1 MFACSR
7 VETENLFYNP
17 KNSYNKKRETS
28 SSPSSNKS
36 KITFNLPCNNSNNN
50 SNSNNNNN
58 KNYNKNFM
66 TTENDSQQR
75 MRFEKYHEASLKRNQ
90 LQQELQRRH
99 QVCAE
104 KERLCRERAEKQMAL
119 KKAEECNA
127 LRKFY
132 ELKSAQ
138 LKNHNGLRTS
148 SSHSSLSTTNS
159 TLSSSSTS
167 FSSLSKN
174 SRSLPSR
181 SMTSSIKKFQAAYKI
196 HSFIKH
202 HIEKRK
208 TLKIISCL
216 SKLRSIQ
223 NQLLL
228 LKSIN
233 LKSNLSFELNN
244 KEVLPISFNNK
255 AFLIYKESLLK
266 ILNKL
271 NNDFSDEFYL
281 VRERKF
287 SIINTVNIML
297 RELDNFSDS
306 QYKNF
311 IKNIENHKVDDG
323 FVIIK

>member
-7 VETENLFYNP
+7 VETENLFYKP
-17 KNSYNKKRETS
+17 KNSYNKKREP
-28 SSPSSNKS
+28 SPSSNK
-36 KITFNLPCNNSNNN
+36 K
-50 SNSNNNNN
+50 
-58 KNYNKNFM
+58 
-66 TTENDSQQR
+66 NDSQQR
-75 MRFEKYHEASLKRNQ
+75 MRFEKYHEATLKRNQ

-99 QVCAE
+99 QLCAE

-119 KKAEECNA
+119 KKVEECNA

-138 LKNHNGLRTS
+138 LKNNNGLRTS
-148 SSHSSLSTTNS
+148 SSSNSLSSNS
-159 TLSSSSTS
+159 TLSSSSS
-167 FSSLSKN
+167 LLSKN
-174 SRSLPSR
+174 SKSLPSR
-181 SMTSSIKKFQAAYKI
+181 TMSSSIKRFQAAFKI
-196 HSFIKH
+196 YSFIKH

-208 TLKIISCL
+208 TLKIISYL
-216 SKLRSIQ
+216 SKLRSMQ

-233 LKSNLSFELNN
+233 LKGNLTFESNNN
-244 KEVLPISFNNK
+244 QVLPISVDNK
-255 AFLIYKESLLK
+255 AFLIYKESILK

-271 NNDFSDEFYL
+271 NNDFSDEYYL

-297 RELDNFSDS
+297 SELDNFRVL

-311 IKNIENHKVDDG
+311 IKNIEKKHRQVDDD
-323 FVIIK
+323 FVIINRI